1 MSSNSIYKFLL
12 KTNFLNKRKATYL
25 VKDILSIYSTFT
37 SWSSPKEIYFNLLTL
52 LEQFTPGRGGNIHIY
67 SIYILL
73 WSKSKLALH

>member
-12 KTNFLNKRKATYL
+12 KKNFLNKRKATYL

-52 LEQFTPGRGGNIHIY
+52 LEQFTLGRGEIY
-67 SIYILL
+67 IYILYI
-73 WSKSKLALH
+73 SFSGVSQS